1 MVRTLDLTPCY
12 PVSDSLR
19 DLQDFTPPVVDRAYL
34 QSLGVRVDPSDETL
48 EALLRG
54 SALFRARL
62 GGKTLFPAQRCR
74 LEAIDPE
81 EVETEIHN
89 YTGRCPTLTY
99 ELNPVRGCG
108 IGCQY
113 CLVTDGVHEQPLVA
127 LENYPEYV
135 ARLLEREMVRTAR
148 MTGITI
154 TSLRKPRPCRK
165 RRCRLAS
172 RTASCGHSLRI

>member
-48 EALLRG
+48 EALSRG
-54 SALFRARL
+54 SAWFRARL
-62 GGKTLFPAQRCR
+62 DGKTLFPEQRCR
-74 LEAIDPE
+74 LESIDPE
-81 EVETEIHN
+81 TVETEIHN

-113 CLVTDGVHEQPLVA
+113 
-127 LENYPEYV
+127 
-135 ARLLEREMVRTAR
+135 
-148 MTGITI
+148 
-154 TSLRKPRPCRK
+154 
-165 RRCRLAS
+165 
-172 RTASCGHSLRI
+172 